1 MMTTITDTLRL
12 ISRYKAKLTYQQFK
26 TLIGQA
32 KSGDTEG
39 AKKGLYRL
47 LERGQK
53 MAIPKY
59 NAYIMTVANEAIFL
73 DGQLT
78 NCNPP
83 FIQALSPDYKYLIYY
98 DKDLEHWCMKT
109 EPTLKKE

>member
-1 MMTTITDTLRL
+1 MT
-12 ISRYKAKLTYQQFK
+12 
-26 TLIGQA
+26 
-32 KSGDTEG
+32 
-39 AKKGLYRL
+39 
-47 LERGQK
+47 
-53 MAIPKY
+53 IPKY

-109 EPTLKKE
+109 

>member
-1 MMTTITDTLRL
+1 M
-12 ISRYKAKLTYQQFK
+12 SK
-26 TLIGQA
+26 
-32 KSGDTEG
+32 
-39 AKKGLYRL
+39 
-47 LERGQK
+47 GQK
-53 MAIPKY
+53 MTIPKY

-109 EPTLKKE
+109 ESTLKKE

>member
-1 MMTTITDTLRL
+1 MTYREYEDKIAQLRRERDL
-12 ISRYKAKLTYQQFK
+12 AIQQLK
-26 TLIGQA
+26 
-32 KSGDTEG
+32 
-39 AKKGLYRL
+39 
-47 LERGQK
+47 
-53 MAIPKY
+53 
-59 NAYIMTVANEAIFL
+59 AIFL

-98 DKDLEHWCMKT
+98 EKDLEHWCMKT

>member
-1 MMTTITDTLRL
+1 MT
-12 ISRYKAKLTYQQFK
+12 
-26 TLIGQA
+26 
-32 KSGDTEG
+32 
-39 AKKGLYRL
+39 
-47 LERGQK
+47 
-53 MAIPKY
+53 IPKY

-78 NCNPP
+78 NFNPP